1 MALMNDDDD
10 WDMDDT
16 NVPAPMDSV
25 MAVYLS
31 IYLSIYLG
39 DDYGP
44 NE

>member
-1 MALMNDDDD
+1 
-10 WDMDDT
+10 MDDT

-25 MAVYLS
+25 MAIY